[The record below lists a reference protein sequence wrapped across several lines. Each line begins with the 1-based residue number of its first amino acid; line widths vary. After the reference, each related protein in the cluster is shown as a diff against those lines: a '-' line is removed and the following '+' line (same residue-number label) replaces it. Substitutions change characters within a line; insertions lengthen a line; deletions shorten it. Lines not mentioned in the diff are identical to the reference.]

1 MRRRSSPARPS
12 RSGRQIAS
20 RAPGRDV
27 PRYWYDGDVQYQAL
41 YRKYRPQRFD
51 QVVGQEH
58 VTRTL
63 LKEIAEGRVAHA
75 YLFAGPRGTGKTTTA
90 RLLAKAL
97 NCPDRSPSGEPC
109 NDCVSCQSVAASSSL
124 DVIELDAASH
134 NKVEDIRD
142 LRSGVSTVAS
152 VGGARRV
159 FILDEAHMLTKAAG
173 NALLKTLEEPP
184 EGVHFVLATTEPYRL
199 LDTIRSRSQRFD
211 FHLVSTD
218 CLLKHLEEVSA
229 AEGFRTTTEGLTAVA
244 RRAAGSVRDALSL
257 LEQAAAADGTV
268 TEDGLS
274 QALGVAGREAF
285 RTLVKAISDQD
296 AGAALGLVSDL
307 AAAGAD
313 MRRFAA
319 DSIEF
324 FRGVFLAQYAPAA
337 AAETGHAPEAAED
350 WAQAAEVLPRAVV
363 RRALEQLGE
372 VLTALREGREE
383 RITVE
388 LALLKLTRPE
398 LDDDPAAL
406 ISRIERLERG
416 RPAPSPSVPTAAG
429 PATVP
434 APAPPSPAPVAPE
447 AAPAPAAPPEETV
460 APPAPEE
467 PTGELSL
474 AALERI
480 WPQLVAAVRDRMGPR
495 REALF
500 RDASPHRV
508 ENGTVYL
515 TVPSEFFLKTLENDE
530 DLKAFA
536 KERVAALLGT
546 EAGLAFELSG
556 GSPSPV
562 APPPTESPPAKSSPP
577 SSSPAPV
584 EPSPVV
590 RPAPEEPSP
599 ATRSAPVSPQ
609 SNSESAPAPA
619 AKPLTT
625 EQLIK
630 EFGAVEVKED

>member
-1 MRRRSSPARPS
+1 M
-12 RSGRQIAS
+12 
-20 RAPGRDV
+20 
-27 PRYWYDGDVQYQAL
+27 QYQAL

-97 NCPDRSPSGEPC
+97 NCPDRSPTGEPC
-109 NDCVSCQSVAASSSL
+109 DDCVSCQSVAASSSL

-218 CLLKHLEEVSA
+218 RLLKHLEEVSD
-229 AEGFRTTTEGLTAVA
+229 AEGFRATTEGLTAVA

-285 RTLVKAISDQD
+285 RTLVKAISDED

-324 FRGVFLAQYAPAA
+324 FRGVFLMQYAPAA
-337 AAETGHAPEAAED
+337 AAETGQAPEAADD

-406 ISRIERLERG
+406 VSRIERLERG
-416 RPAPSPSVPTAAG
+416 RPAPAPSIPTAAG
-429 PATVP
+429 PAKAPSPSVAS
-434 APAPPSPAPVAPE
+434 APAVEPAPVAPKV
-447 AAPAPAAPPEETV
+447 APAPGAPSEETV
-460 APPAPEE
+460 APPAPPEE
-467 PTGELSL
+467 STGELSL
-474 AALERI
+474 AALDRV

-500 RDASPHRV
+500 RDATPHRV
-508 ENGTVYL
+508 ENGTIYL
-515 TVPSEFFLKTLENDE
+515 TVPSEFFLNSLENDE
-530 DLKAFA
+530 DLKSFA
-536 KERVAALLGT
+536 TEQAAALLGT

-556 GSPSPV
+556 GSPPP
-562 APPPTESPPAKSSPP
+562 ADPPPTETPPAS
-577 SSSPAPV
+577 SSSPSSAPA
-584 EPSPVV
+584 EPPPVV
-590 RPAPEEPSP
+590 PPAPDEPPPVDP
-599 ATRSAPVSPQ
+599 AAPVSPQ
-609 SNSESAPAPA
+609 ANSEPVPAPA
-619 AKPLTT
+619 SKPLTT

-630 EFGAVEVKED
+630 EFEAVEVKED

>member
-1 MRRRSSPARPS
+1 M
-12 RSGRQIAS
+12 
-20 RAPGRDV
+20 
-27 PRYWYDGDVQYQAL
+27 QYQAL

-97 NCPDRSPSGEPC
+97 NCPDRSPTGEPC
-109 NDCVSCQSVAASSSL
+109 DDCVSCQSVAASSSL

-218 CLLKHLEEVSA
+218 CLLKHLKDVSD
-229 AEGFRTTTEGLTAVA
+229 AEGFRATTEGLTAVA

-296 AGAALGLVSDL
+296 AGAALKMVSDL

-337 AAETGHAPEAAED
+337 AAETGHAPEAADD

-416 RPAPSPSVPTAAG
+416 RPAPAPSVPAVAG
-429 PATVP
+429 PATAPSPPPDP
-434 APAPPSPAPVAPE
+434 APAPPAPVAPE
-447 AAPAPAAPPEETV
+447 AAPAPAAPPEKAV
-460 APPAPEE
+460 PPPAPEE

-515 TVPSEFFLKTLENDE
+515 TVPSEFFLNTLENDE

-556 GSPSPV
+556 GSPPPV
-562 APPPTESPPAKSSPP
+562 APPPAESPPAKSSPP
-577 SSSPAPV
+577 SSSPAPAQ
-584 EPSPVV
+584 PPPVAP
-590 RPAPEEPSP
+590 PAPAEPPP
-599 ATRSAPVSPQ
+599 AARSAPVSPKA
-609 SNSESAPAPA
+609 NSEPAPPPA

-625 EQLIK
+625 EQLIE

>member
-1 MRRRSSPARPS
+1 M
-12 RSGRQIAS
+12 
-20 RAPGRDV
+20 
-27 PRYWYDGDVQYQAL
+27 QYQAL
-41 YRKYRPQRFD
+41 YRKYRPQRFA
-51 QVVGQEH
+51 QVVDQEH

-63 LKEIAEGRVAHA
+63 LKEITEGRVAHA

-97 NCPDRSPSGEPC
+97 NCPDRLPAGEPC
-109 NDCVSCQSVAASSSL
+109 DDCVSCRSVAASSSL

-152 VGGARRV
+152 VGGAKRV

-211 FHLVSTD
+211 FHLVSID
-218 CLLKHLEEVSA
+218 RLLKHLEEVSA
-229 AEGFRTTTEGLTAVA
+229 DEGFQTTMEGLTAVA

-268 TEDGLS
+268 TEEGLS
-274 QALGVAGREAF
+274 KALGVAGREAF

-324 FRGVFLAQYAPAA
+324 FRGVFLMQYAPAA
-337 AAETGHAPEAAED
+337 APETGHAPEAADD
-350 WAQAAEVLPRAVV
+350 WAQAAELMPRAAV

-372 VLTALREGREE
+372 VLVALREGREE

-406 ISRIERLERG
+406 GSRIERLERG
-416 RPAPSPSVPTAAG
+416 RPAPAPSVPTVAAT
-429 PATVP
+429 AT
-434 APAPPSPAPVAPE
+434 APSAAPPAPVAPE
-447 AAPAPAAPPEETV
+447 ADPEPVAPPGETV

-474 AALERI
+474 AALDRI

-500 RDASPHRV
+500 RDATLHRV

-515 TVPSEFFLKTLENDE
+515 TVPSEFFLKSLEDDE
-530 DLKAFA
+530 DLKSFA

-556 GSPSPV
+556 GSPPPP
-562 APPPTESPPAKSSPP
+562 APPPAEPSPTRSSSP
-577 SSSPAPV
+577 SSSPAPAR
-584 EPSPVV
+584 PPPVD
-590 RPAPEEPSP
+590 RTAPAEPSP
-599 ATRSAPVSPQ
+599 ATKPTPVSPRANAGQ
-609 SNSESAPAPA
+609 APAEPA
-619 AKPLTT
+619 PKPLTT
-625 EQLIK
+625 EQVA
-630 EFGAVEVKED
+630 EAFDAVLVTED

>member
-1 MRRRSSPARPS
+1 M
-12 RSGRQIAS
+12 
-20 RAPGRDV
+20 
-27 PRYWYDGDVQYQAL
+27 QYQAL

-63 LKEIAEGRVAHA
+63 LKEIAEDRVAHA

-97 NCPDRSPSGEPC
+97 NCPDRAPTGEPC
-109 NDCVSCQSVAASSSL
+109 DDCVSCRSVAAASSL

-211 FHLVSTD
+211 FHLVPAD
-218 CLLKHLEEVSA
+218 RLVKHLEEVSA
-229 AEGFRTTTEGLTAVA
+229 AEGYRTTPEGLTAVA

-257 LEQAAAADGTV
+257 LEQVAAADGTV

-274 QALGVAGREAF
+274 GALGVAGREAF
-285 RTLVKAISDQD
+285 SALVGAISGQD
-296 AGAALGLVSDL
+296 AGAVLRLVSDL

-324 FRGVFLAQYAPAA
+324 FRGVFLFQY
-337 AAETGHAPEAAED
+337 APEAAGETGHPPETADD
-350 WAQAAEVLPRAVV
+350 WARAAEVLPRAGV
-363 RRALEQLGE
+363 RRALELLGE
-372 VLTALREGREE
+372 VLVALREGREE

-406 ISRIERLERG
+406 LSRIERLEQG
-416 RPAPSPSVPTAAG
+416 R
-429 PATVP
+429 P
-434 APAPPSPAPVAPE
+434 APAPPPQ
-447 AAPAPAAPPEETV
+447 PAADRTAPPAGPAATPSAEGPPSGETA
-460 APPAPEE
+460 APPAPPAPVE
-467 PTGELSL
+467 PPGELSM
-474 AALERI
+474 AAAERI
-480 WPQLVAAVRDRMGPR
+480 WPQLVAAVRDRMSAR

-500 RDASPHRV
+500 RDAAPHRV
-508 ENGTVYL
+508 EDGTIVL
-515 TVPSEFFLKTLENDE
+515 TVPSEFFLRSLEEDEELKT
-530 DLKAFA
+530 FA
-536 KERVAALLGT
+536 TERATALLGV

-556 GSPSPV
+556 ASP
-562 APPPTESPPAKSSPP
+562 APPASPPAKPPPKRPPP
-577 SSSPAPV
+577 SD
-584 EPSPVV
+584 
-590 RPAPEEPSP
+590 RPAPAEPTP
-599 ATRSAPVSPQ
+599 PTGRAPDSPQ
-609 SNSESAPAPA
+609 ANAEPAPAPS
-619 AKPLTT
+619 KPLTT
-625 EQLIK
+625 EQLIQ
-630 EFGAVEVKED
+630 EFEAVEVKAD

>member
-1 MRRRSSPARPS
+1 M
-12 RSGRQIAS
+12 
-20 RAPGRDV
+20 
-27 PRYWYDGDVQYQAL
+27 QYQAL

-63 LKEIAEGRVAHA
+63 LKEIAEDRVAHA

-97 NCPDRSPSGEPC
+97 NCPDRSPTGEPC
-109 NDCVSCQSVAASSSL
+109 DDCVSCRSVAAASSL

-211 FHLVSTD
+211 FHLVPAD
-218 CLLKHLEEVSA
+218 QLVKHMEEVSA
-229 AEGFRTTTEGLTAVA
+229 AEGYRTTPEGLAAVA

-257 LEQAAAADGTV
+257 LEQVAAADGTV

-274 QALGVAGREAF
+274 QALGVAGREAYQA
-285 RTLVKAISDQD
+285 LVEAISGQD
-296 AGAALGLVSDL
+296 AGAALRLVSDL
-307 AAAGAD
+307 AAVGAD

-324 FRGVFLAQYAPAA
+324 FRGVFLSQYAPEAVG
-337 AAETGHAPEAAED
+337 ETGHPPESADD

-363 RRALEQLGE
+363 RRALELLGE
-372 VLTALREGREE
+372 VLVALREGREE

-406 ISRIERLERG
+406 LSRIERLEQG
-416 RPAPSPSVPTAAG
+416 R
-429 PATVP
+429 P
-434 APAPPSPAPVAPE
+434 APAPPTQPAPARTAPPAAGTAMASPAYRTAPASAATREDAPAPGPPPGETAVAPAPVE
-447 AAPAPAAPPEETV
+447 PP
-460 APPAPEE
+460 
-467 PTGELSL
+467 GEVSL
-474 AALERI
+474 AAAERI
-480 WPQLVAAVRDRMGPR
+480 WPQLVAAVRDGMSAR

-500 RDASPHRV
+500 RDAMPHRV
-508 ENGTVYL
+508 ENGTIVL
-515 TVPSEFFLKTLENDE
+515 TVPSEFFLRSLEEDEELKT
-530 DLKAFA
+530 FA
-536 KERVAALLGT
+536 TERATALLGV

-556 GSPSPV
+556 GSPAPP
-562 APPPTESPPAKSSPP
+562 APPPAKPPPKQSPPPVRPVPTEP
-577 SSSPAPV
+577 SS
-584 EPSPVV
+584 EP
-590 RPAPEEPSP
+590 RP
-599 ATRSAPVSPQ
+599 APVSPPE
-609 SNSESAPAPA
+609 NAAPAS
-619 AKPLTT
+619 KPMTT
-625 EQLIK
+625 EQLIQ
-630 EFGAVEVKED
+630 EFGAVEVKEN